1 MFDAKDILVMLK
13 QAARDTFNSMKPTD
27 ICFGNVES
35 IEPLR
40 IRVDSKLVLEDIRL
54 ILTRN
59 VIDYDLEMTVDH
71 VTETGYG
78 PAGHTH
84 GYKGRKVFRV
94 NNALVE
100 GEKVILIRAQG
111 GQKYLVLDKVV
122 DPL

>member
-1 MFDAKDILVMLK
+1 MFDHKDILLMIK
-13 QAARDTFNSMKPTD
+13 KAALDIYNSMKPTE
-27 ICFGNVES
+27 ISYGTVES
-35 IEPLR
+35 IYPLK
-40 IRVDSKLVLEDIRL
+40 IRVDQNILLEEIQL

-59 VIDYDLEMTVDH
+59 VIDYNLEITVDH

-78 PAGHTH
+78 PAGHPH

-100 GEKVILIRAQG
+100 GEKVILIRVQG